1 MMIKEAVNS
10 PRLQGEMNHSKH
22 HYRLFWSN
30 INSATQRSFDNVG
43 LEIFADWWLFWTRRQ
58 RPETRVHVVMLESS
72 GGAGTVL
79 RNKAWRDSDQTKTP
93 RLKLFEAVAWRTS
106 PDPGTRVSSPVPAC
120 IIITDQQPLACKHLL
135 MLTRHSPD
143 LDKEDFMV
151 TTSNTGFQ
159 LSNAKIMRLIL
170 MLAWDYFWREFVEE
184 VARELP
190 GATQNIFLLI
200 IL

>member
-1 MMIKEAVNS
+1 MIVLDQEAETRDPGSCCDVGELGRRRNSLEEQSLARQRLDQHTATEAV
-10 PRLQGEMNHSKH
+10 
-22 HYRLFWSN
+22 WS
-30 INSATQRSFDNVG
+30 
-43 LEIFADWWLFWTRRQ
+43 
-58 RPETRVHVVMLESS
+58 RV
-72 GGAGTVL
+72 
-79 RNKAWRDSDQTKTP
+79 R
-93 RLKLFEAVAWRTS
+93 RTS

-135 MLTRHSPD
+135 MLTRHGPD

-151 TTSNTGFQ
+151 TTSNTGFHLL
-159 LSNAKIMRLIL
+159 LSKIMRLIL

-184 VARELP
+184 VARVLP